1 MSIFHRHKHA
11 IVDVQHVG
19 IIVMPGTHTIVLS
32 RCDCG
37 NLKTETVNGRWTV
50 EQLRG
55 ASSSPG
61 TSPTRGGIDAINDP
75 NGRGGHMPGRE
86 AVGIP
91 KPPPGIGAG
100 SQGAPDA

>member
-1 MSIFHRHKHA
+1 MNIFHRHRHA
-11 IVDVQHVG
+11 IVDVQHVD
-19 IIVMPGTHTIVLS
+19 IRVMPGTHTIVLS
-32 RCDCG
+32 RCNCG
-37 NLKTETVNGRWTV
+37 NLKTETLDGRWTA

-55 ASSSPG
+55 SADSPG
-61 TSPTRGGIDAINDP
+61 TCPVPAGIDTIHDP

-86 AVGIP
+86 TVGIP